1 MREPDLRRAI
11 AAARS
16 VAASAGLA
24 VEDVVVLQS
33 SAKVALRLLPCD
45 VLARVSAGDPRAA
58 QLEVDLAHAL
68 VDAGCPVARPDPRL
82 ESRAYREDDLAITWW
97 TFYTAGA
104 ALSAG
109 DYGHALRRLHLG
121 MRGVEPPAA
130 VPHALDRIESARRLL
145 DDRDLTPELP
155 DEERGLLT
163 RVLGELPAEL
173 ADRGGGQLLHG
184 EPHAAN
190 LLATAHGP
198 LFIDLET
205 CCRGPVEFDLAHA
218 PPAVDEHYPGA
229 DLELARRCRLVV
241 LAMVTTWRWDRN
253 DQLPD
258 GRRLA
263 AEWLAQIRTMLAVG

>member
-1 MREPDLRRAI
+1 MTCGRRSSRSTWRTPWWTP
-11 AAARS
+11 AARS
-16 VAASAGLA
+16 PGPTRGWS
-24 VEDVVVLQS
+24 
-33 SAKVALRLLPCD
+33 P
-45 VLARVSAGDPRAA
+45 
-58 QLEVDLAHAL
+58 
-68 VDAGCPVARPDPRL
+68 
-82 ESRAYREDDLAITWW
+82 AYREDDLAITWW

-109 DYGHALRRLHLG
+109 DDGHALRRLHLG

-184 EPHAAN
+184 EPHAGN

-241 LAMVTTWRWDRN
+241 LAMVTTWRWDRD

>member
-145 DDRDLTPELP
+145 DDRDLTPRASR
-155 DEERGLLT
+155 RG
-163 RVLGELPAEL
+163 A
-173 ADRGGGQLLHG
+173 
-184 EPHAAN
+184 
-190 LLATAHGP
+190 GP
-198 LFIDLET
+198 
-205 CCRGPVEFDLAHA
+205 AHA
-218 PPAVDEHYPGA
+218 GA
-229 DLELARRCRLVV
+229 
-241 LAMVTTWRWDRN
+241 
-253 DQLPD
+253 
-258 GRRLA
+258 G
-263 AEWLAQIRTMLAVG
+263 